1 MAHCAGSSRSRP
13 RQDHRPDRTR
23 RQSPPLW
30 AANPELHSK
39 EDGTAQQSNRYMTE
53 TASYLTQTEG
63 GGSISMHLRP
73 HIKAYQKPNGSPMGV
88 IKYLD
93 PRRAPHG
100 RGGPESYTTT
110 RPSAAALS
118 SHSPESRDN
127 HKNRIDH
134 LPDTCIFLRACF
146 QSFHELRVYLKTP
159 RSSPTNL
166 SASPS
171 SGATTDSRSL
181 VIGLDRAHAQE
192 WIDYSQCPLCLNTII
207 RYASYSRKS
216 AAWIDERQRERP
228 LIIGDIPSAPSSK
241 PSTHPLPRSK
251 TATSSSQLT
260 RHSTPN
266 ATHVRARGTQQEHTD
281 GGPDALA
288 CGTATKAGPRAA

>member
-1 MAHCAGSSRSRP
+1 
-13 RQDHRPDRTR
+13 
-23 RQSPPLW
+23 
-30 AANPELHSK
+30 
-39 EDGTAQQSNRYMTE
+39 
-53 TASYLTQTEG
+53 
-63 GGSISMHLRP
+63 MHLRP

-127 HKNRIDH
+127 HKNRTSTTS
-134 LPDTCIFLRACF
+134 PTPASSC
-146 QSFHELRVYLKTP
+146 VYASNPSTNSESLKTP

-228 LIIGDIPSAPSSK
+228 LIIGDIPSAFKQAIDAPAPSFK
-241 PSTHPLPRSK
+241 DGDIVLAVDKALHTERY
-251 TATSSSQLT
+251 TCT
-260 RHSTPN
+260 
-266 ATHVRARGTQQEHTD
+266 RARYTARTHGRRTRRTGLWHSHK
-281 GGPDALA
+281 GRASGRIGPQRRQLIR
-288 CGTATKAGPRAA
+288 GEEAAVCR

>member
-118 SHSPESRDN
+118 SHTVRSPATTTRTAS
-127 HKNRIDH
+127 
-134 LPDTCIFLRACF
+134 T
-146 QSFHELRVYLKTP
+146 T
-159 RSSPTNL
+159 SPTP
-166 SASPS
+166 ASS
-171 SGATTDSRSL
+171 C
-181 VIGLDRAHAQE
+181 VHA
-192 WIDYSQCPLCLNTII
+192 SN
-207 RYASYSRKS
+207 
-216 AAWIDERQRERP
+216 
-228 LIIGDIPSAPSSK
+228 
-241 PSTHPLPRSK
+241 PSTNSESISRHHAPHPPTYRRAPRL
-251 TATSSSQLT
+251 A
-260 RHSTPN
+260 
-266 ATHVRARGTQQEHTD
+266 QQPIRD
-281 GGPDALA
+281 
-288 CGTATKAGPRAA
+288 RW

>member
-1 MAHCAGSSRSRP
+1 MLPILPRTPSLSRHHAP
-13 RQDHRPDRTR
+13 H
-23 RQSPPLW
+23 PP
-30 AANPELHSK
+30 
-39 EDGTAQQSNRYMTE
+39 TY
-53 TASYLTQTEG
+53 
-63 GGSISMHLRP
+63 
-73 HIKAYQKPNGSPMGV
+73 
-88 IKYLD
+88 
-93 PRRAPHG
+93 RRAP
-100 RGGPESYTTT
+100 RL
-110 RPSAAALS
+110 A
-118 SHSPESRDN
+118 
-127 HKNRIDH
+127 
-134 LPDTCIFLRACF
+134 
-146 QSFHELRVYLKTP
+146 QQ
-159 RSSPTNL
+159 
-166 SASPS
+166 
-171 SGATTDSRSL
+171 ATTDSRSL

>member
-13 RQDHRPDRTR
+13 RQDHRPDRIR

-146 QSFHELRVYLKTP
+146 QSFHELRV
-159 RSSPTNL
+159 SQD
-166 SASPS
+166 
-171 SGATTDSRSL
+171 TTLLTHQPIGEPL
-181 VIGLDRAHAQE
+181 VWRNKQQPIRDR
-192 WIDYSQCPLCLNTII
+192 W
-207 RYASYSRKS
+207 
-216 AAWIDERQRERP
+216 
-228 LIIGDIPSAPSSK
+228 
-241 PSTHPLPRSK
+241 
-251 TATSSSQLT
+251 
-260 RHSTPN
+260 
-266 ATHVRARGTQQEHTD
+266 
-281 GGPDALA
+281 
-288 CGTATKAGPRAA
+288 